1 MASSDGISGFD
12 TWLVDKLDALG
23 LDAEVY
29 GGYVTGIMGDE
40 DNPQEERIDSVIE
53 ILSGAAEEDT
63 NLDDFRSS
71 LKQRWEVKLGLEQE
85 VEEAAKAAK
94 QKEMDSRKE
103 EERRQVEEAD
113 KQRRAKAEKIVMRSA
128 AEKAERDRLLGEYG
142 YDSDPVDEEGNPL
155 PPEEGGDGEG
165 AVGSSAGDSLGE
177 AYGQNLNK
185 ERVRQEVAAKRDAI
199 KKTHHATAL
208 QNKIALEADKM
219 KKEMAKNA
227 RKTTKGERKR

>member
-1 MASSDGISGFD
+1 MAEGGGDSSFD

-40 DNPQEERIDSVIE
+40 DNPQEERIESVIE
-53 ILSGAAEEDT
+53 ILSGAAEED
-63 NLDDFRSS
+63 NDLGEFRSA
-71 LKQRWEVKLGLEQE
+71 LNERWDMK
-85 VEEAAKAAK
+85 VEHEEKEKEAAKAAK
-94 QKEMDSRKE
+94 QKEMDSKKE

-113 KQRRAKAEKIVMRSA
+113 KARRAKADKRVQRSA
-128 AEKAERDRLLGEYG
+128 EEQAERARLLGEYG

-165 AVGSSAGDSLGE
+165 GSSAGDSLGE
-177 AYGQNLNK
+177 AYGKNLNK
-185 ERVRQEVAAKRDAI
+185 ERVREEVAAKREAI

-219 KKEMAKNA
+219 RKEMAKNA

>member
-1 MASSDGISGFD
+1 MAGDGGQADFD

-29 GGYVTGIMGDE
+29 GGYVSGIMGDE
-40 DNPQEERIDSVIE
+40 DNPQEERLDSVIE
-53 ILSGAAEEDT
+53 ILSGAAEEEAS
-63 NLDDFRSS
+63 LDDFRSS
-71 LKQRWEVKLGLEQE
+71 LKEKWEVRVGLEKKE
-85 VEEAAKAAK
+85 KEAVKAAK
-94 QKEMDSRKE
+94 LREMESKKE

-113 KQRRAKAEKIVMRSA
+113 KERRAKAEKKGERSA
-128 AEKAERDRLLGEYG
+128 EELAERARLLGEYG

-155 PPEEGGDGEG
+155 PPEEGADGEG
-165 AVGSSAGDSLGE
+165 GVSSAADSLEE
-177 AYGQNLNK
+177 AYGKNLNK

-199 KKTHHATAL
+199 KKSHHATAL

-219 KKEMAKNA
+219 RKEMAKNA